1 MAMWLGAQGALA
13 EDPGWVCNTHM
24 IAYSVNTVS
33 DCSLLASVDTKA
45 WKCYT
50 GIDIGK
56 TLTYVK

>member
-45 WKCYT
+45 WKA
-50 GIDIGK
+50 
-56 TLTYVK
+56 